1 MRTNRFVPYLFLL
14 PAVTILALGLM
25 VPLYNSLVLSFY
37 DWNFGEAWAAKD
49 YLGWQNFR
57 RLLTDP
63 TVWGA
68 VRVTFIFGFW
78 VVLLE
83 MIIGVGLALLL
94 EQPVRGASFFRT
106 IFVLPLMIAPIV
118 VGLIWR
124 YLLDARNGV
133 INYYLESIGDV
144 LPFLQTLG
152 FDRQEWLADP
162 ALAMFSIVISDVWQW
177 TPFIFMIALAG
188 LQGLPSN
195 IIEASKIDGANWLQM
210 TWRIKLPMMRNIL
223 LIALLMR
230 IIDVFRALEVIY
242 IMTNGGPGSSTRVL
256 SLLLFQTAFTSQ
268 DLGYAATI
276 AVLLSVILIVL
287 SILLMLYN
295 NPLKDREI

>member
-49 YLGWQNFR
+49 YLGWQNFQ

-63 TVWGA
+63 AVWGA

-133 INYYLESIGDV
+133 INYYLDAIGSAV
-144 LPFLQTLG
+144 PFLQNLG

-276 AVLLSVILIVL
+276 AVLLSVILIIL

-295 NPLKDREI
+295 NPLKDREL

>member
-1 MRTNRFVPYLFLL
+1 
-14 PAVTILALGLM
+14 M
-25 VPLYNSLVLSFY
+25 VPLYNSVVLSFY
-37 DWNFGEAWAAKD
+37 DWNFGQPWSAKD
-49 YLGWQNFR
+49 YLGFSNFQ

-63 TVWGA
+63 AVWRA
-68 VRVTFIFGFW
+68 VRTTFVFGFW

-83 MIIGVGLALLL
+83 MTIGVSLALLL
-94 EQPVRGASFFRT
+94 EKPVRGASFFRT

-133 INYYLESIGDV
+133 INYYLEAIGEAV
-144 LPFLQTLG
+144 PWLQNVG
-152 FDRQEWLADP
+152 FVRQVWLADP
-162 ALAMFSIVISDVWQW
+162 DLAMFSIVISDVWQW
-177 TPFIFMIALAG
+177 TPFIFMIVLAA
-188 LQGLPSN
+188 LQGLNSSV
-195 IIEASKIDGANWLQM
+195 IEASHIDGASWLQM
-210 TWRIKLPMMRNIL
+210 TWFVKLPMMRNIL

-242 IMTNGGPGSSTRVL
+242 IMTNGGPGSATKVL

-276 AVLLSVILIVL
+276 AVLLSVILIVF
-287 SILLMLYN
+287 SVLLMLYN
-295 NPLKDREI
+295 NPLKGETA

>member
-1 MRTNRFVPYLFLL
+1 MRPNRAVPYLFLL
-14 PAVTILALGLM
+14 PAVAILALGLM

-49 YLGWQNFR
+49 YLGFQNFR

-63 TVWGA
+63 VVWSS
-68 VRVTFIFGFW
+68 VRTTFVFGFW

-94 EQPVRGASFFRT
+94 EKPVRGASIFRT

-133 INYYLESIGDV
+133 VNYYLEAIGNAV
-144 LPFLQTLG
+144 PFLQNLG
-152 FDRQEWLADP
+152 FIRQEWLADP
-162 ALAMFSIVISDVWQW
+162 NLAMFSIVISDVWQW
-177 TPFIFMIALAG
+177 TPFIFMIVLAG
-188 LQGLPSN
+188 LQGLPGN
-195 IIEASKIDGANWLQM
+195 LIEASYLDGANWWQM
-210 TWRIKLPMMRNIL
+210 TWFIKLPMMRNIL

-242 IMTNGGPGSSTRVL
+242 IMTNGGPGSSTKVL

-276 AVLLSVILIVL
+276 AVLLSVILILL
-287 SILLMLYN
+287 SVALMFYN
-295 NPLKDREI
+295 NPLEDRAV

>member
-1 MRTNRFVPYLFLL
+1 MRTNRAVPYLFLL
-14 PAVTILALGLM
+14 PAITILLLGLM
-25 VPLYNSLVLSFY
+25 VPLYNSVVLSFY
-37 DWNFGEAWAAKD
+37 DWNFGQPWSAKN
-49 YLGWQNFR
+49 YLGFSNFQ

-63 TVWGA
+63 AVWRA
-68 VRVTFIFGFW
+68 VRTTFVFGFW

-83 MIIGVGLALLL
+83 MTIGVSLALLL
-94 EQPVRGASFFRT
+94 EKPVRGASFFRT

-133 INYYLESIGDV
+133 INYYLEAIGNAV
-144 LPFLQTLG
+144 PWLQNVG
-152 FDRQEWLADP
+152 FVRQVWLADP
-162 ALAMFSIVISDVWQW
+162 DLAMFSIVISDVWQW
-177 TPFIFMIALAG
+177 TPFIFMIVLAG
-188 LQGLPSN
+188 LQGLNSS
-195 IIEASKIDGANWLQM
+195 IIEASHIDGASWLQM
-210 TWRIKLPMMRNIL
+210 TWFVKLPMMRNIL

-242 IMTNGGPGSSTRVL
+242 IMTNGGPGSATKVL

-276 AVLLSVILIVL
+276 AVLLSVILIVF
-287 SILLMLYN
+287 SVLLMLYN
-295 NPLKDREI
+295 NPLKGETA

>member
-1 MRTNRFVPYLFLL
+1 MRTSRAVPYLFLL
-14 PAVTILALGLM
+14 PAVAILVLGLM

-37 DWNFGEAWAAKD
+37 DWSFGQPWSDKD
-49 YLGWQNFR
+49 FLGAENFR
-57 RLLTDP
+57 RLLSDP
-63 TVWGA
+63 SVWAA
-68 VRVTFIFGFW
+68 VRTTFVFGFW

-83 MIIGVGLALLL
+83 MLIGTGLALLL
-94 EQPVRGASFFRT
+94 EKPVRGASFFRT

-133 INYYLESIGDV
+133 VNYYLEAVGDA
-144 LPFLQTLG
+144 LPFLQPLG
-152 FDRQEWLADP
+152 FARQSWLGDP
-162 ALAMFSIVISDVWQW
+162 DLAMVSIVVSDVWQW
-177 TPFIFMIALAG
+177 TPFIFMIVLAG
-188 LQGLPSN
+188 LQGLPGSTV
-195 IIEASKIDGANWLQM
+195 EAARIDGASWLQE
-210 TWRIKLPMMRNIL
+210 TWYVKLPMMRNIL

-287 SILLMLYN
+287 SVLLMLYN
-295 NPLKDREI
+295 NPLKDKAV

>member
-1 MRTNRFVPYLFLL
+1 MRTNRAVPYLFLL
-14 PAVTILALGLM
+14 PAITILLLGLM
-25 VPLYNSLVLSFY
+25 VPLYNSVVLSFY
-37 DWNFGEAWAAKD
+37 DWNFGQPWSAKD
-49 YLGWQNFR
+49 YLGFSNFQ

-63 TVWGA
+63 AVWRA
-68 VRVTFIFGFW
+68 VRTTFVFGFW

-83 MIIGVGLALLL
+83 MTIGVSLALLL
-94 EQPVRGASFFRT
+94 EKPVRGASFFRT

-133 INYYLESIGDV
+133 INYYLEAIGNAV
-144 LPFLQTLG
+144 PWLQNVG
-152 FDRQEWLADP
+152 FVRQVWLADP
-162 ALAMFSIVISDVWQW
+162 DLAMFSIVISDVWQW
-177 TPFIFMIALAG
+177 TPFIFMIVLAA
-188 LQGLPSN
+188 LQGLNSS
-195 IIEASKIDGANWLQM
+195 IIEASHIDGASWLQM
-210 TWRIKLPMMRNIL
+210 TWFVKLPMMRNIL

-242 IMTNGGPGSSTRVL
+242 IMTNGGPGSATKVL

-276 AVLLSVILIVL
+276 AVLLSVILIVF
-287 SILLMLYN
+287 SVLLMLYN
-295 NPLKDREI
+295 NPLKGETA

>member
-37 DWNFGEAWAAKD
+37 DWDFGEAWAAKD

-63 TVWGA
+63 AVWGA
-68 VRVTFIFGFW
+68 VKVTFIFGFW

-133 INYYLESIGDV
+133 INYYLDSIGNAV
-144 LPFLQTLG
+144 PFLQNLG

-162 ALAMFSIVISDVWQW
+162 TLAMFSIVISDVWQW

-256 SLLLFQTAFTSQ
+256 SLLLFQTAFTSN

-295 NPLKDREI
+295 NPLKEKEL

>member
-1 MRTNRFVPYLFLL
+1 MRTNRAVPYLFLL
-14 PAVTILALGLM
+14 PAITILLLGLM
-25 VPLYNSLVLSFY
+25 VPLYNSVVLSFY
-37 DWNFGEAWAAKD
+37 DWNFGQPWSAKD
-49 YLGWQNFR
+49 YLGFSNFQ

-63 TVWGA
+63 AVWRA
-68 VRVTFIFGFW
+68 VRTTFVFGFW

-83 MIIGVGLALLL
+83 MTIGVSLALLL
-94 EQPVRGASFFRT
+94 EKPVRGASFFRT

-133 INYYLESIGDV
+133 INYYLEAIGNAV
-144 LPFLQTLG
+144 PWLQNVG
-152 FDRQEWLADP
+152 FVRQVWLADP
-162 ALAMFSIVISDVWQW
+162 DLAMFSIVISDVWQW
-177 TPFIFMIALAG
+177 TPFIFMIVLAA
-188 LQGLPSN
+188 LQGLNSSV
-195 IIEASKIDGANWLQM
+195 IEASHIDGASWLQM
-210 TWRIKLPMMRNIL
+210 TWFVKLPMMRNIL

-242 IMTNGGPGSSTRVL
+242 IMTNGGPGSATKVL

-276 AVLLSVILIVL
+276 AVLLSVILIVF
-287 SILLMLYN
+287 SVLLMLYN
-295 NPLKDREI
+295 NPLKGETA